1 LDDFKFEM
9 KYFCN
14 SKLEALK
21 DLNQNIN
28 KNLSFGGIVT
38 NVQHRVAKNG
48 KGWAIFNL
56 EGYDES
62 YEFKIFGEEYMKNR
76 HYLIQNSF
84 TYMKVLVKEGWTD
97 RDTGKKG
104 EPRLQFSEFRM
115 LQDVLENFAKKIS
128 ILLDIK
134 DLNTEFISRLN
145 AVFQANKG
153 DNQVTFDVLELE
165 TIKKQVEVVP
175 EVMVKEEKTEAAL
188 FQDEIPEEAAIFTEE
203 ISEDEEEPIIVES
216 IVEVL
221 ETKVIT
227 SLSMPSRKLKIKISN
242 ELLVELEKM
251 QINFRLN

>member
-1 LDDFKFEM
+1 
-9 KYFCN
+9 
-14 SKLEALK
+14 
-21 DLNQNIN
+21 
-28 KNLSFGGIVT
+28 
-38 NVQHRVAKNG
+38 
-48 KGWAIFNL
+48 
-56 EGYDES
+56 
-62 YEFKIFGEEYMKNR
+62 
-76 HYLIQNSF
+76 
-84 TYMKVLVKEGWTD
+84 
-97 RDTGKKG
+97 
-104 EPRLQFSEFRM
+104 M
-115 LQDVLENFAKKIS
+115 LQDVLDDFAKKIS

-175 EVMVKEEKTEAAL
+175 EVESLEEKTEVVL
-188 FQDEIPEEAAIFTEE
+188 FEDEIPEEAAIFTEE
-203 ISEDEEEPIIVES
+203 ISEEEEEPIIVES
-216 IVEVL
+216 IVEVV

>member
-1 LDDFKFEM
+1 
-9 KYFCN
+9 
-14 SKLEALK
+14 
-21 DLNQNIN
+21 
-28 KNLSFGGIVT
+28 
-38 NVQHRVAKNG
+38 
-48 KGWAIFNL
+48 
-56 EGYDES
+56 
-62 YEFKIFGEEYMKNR
+62 
-76 HYLIQNSF
+76 
-84 TYMKVLVKEGWTD
+84 MKVLVKEGWTD

-115 LQDVLENFAKKIS
+115 LQDVLDNFAKKIS

-175 EVMVKEEKTEAAL
+175 EVLVVEEKTEVVL
-188 FQDEIPEEAAIFTEE
+188 FEDEIPEEAAIFTEE
-203 ISEDEEEPIIVES
+203 ISEDEEGPIIVES
-216 IVEVL
+216 IVEVV